1 MDAPDKPTSSLKDKV
16 QHEFIE
22 CAINVVY
29 LALVVAS
36 FTQYRRFLLASYGIA
51 YTNYWV
57 AVIEA
62 VIPGKV
68 IMIGNILRLGRDLEQ
83 WPLIFPTLYKTVVFT
98 IFIAAFKFVEH
109 AVVALWEH
117 DQLTGWR
124 EDRFQRSTTGGH
136 ERA

>member
-1 MDAPDKPTSSLKDKV
+1 MMTSQRGTRAWTPTSSLKDKV

-68 IMIGNILRLGRDLEQ
+68 IMIGISSAL
-83 WPLIFPTLYKTVVFT
+83 
-98 IFIAAFKFVEH
+98 
-109 AVVALWEH
+109 AVAWSN
-117 DQLTGWR
+117 GP
-124 EDRFQRSTTGGH
+124 
-136 ERA
+136 